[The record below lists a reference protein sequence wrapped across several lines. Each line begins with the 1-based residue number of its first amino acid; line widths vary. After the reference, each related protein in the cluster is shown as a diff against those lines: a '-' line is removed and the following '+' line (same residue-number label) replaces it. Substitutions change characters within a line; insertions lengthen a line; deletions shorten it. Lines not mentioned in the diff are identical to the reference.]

1 MSWSEIVLGTVG
13 AIAMVA
19 AVFLSVFLVWST
31 VTTNSEYKQEE
42 RHWAQLRGH
51 ARHGEAEVLGLARP
65 PGQLTKRSR
74 HGAGMTATE
83 LRLAWRDEQG
93 ELREAT
99 VRTFIDEDLLST
111 FVRGSKVHVLYS
123 DTVPPMVAIDR
134 DRTQVEIPSTT
145 AA

>member
-1 MSWSEIVLGTVG
+1 
-13 AIAMVA
+13 
-19 AVFLSVFLVWST
+19 
-31 VTTNSEYKQEE
+31 
-42 RHWAQLRGH
+42 
-51 ARHGEAEVLGLARP
+51 
-65 PGQLTKRSR
+65 
-74 HGAGMTATE
+74 MTAAE
-83 LRLAWRDEQG
+83 LRLAWRDEKG

>member
-1 MSWSEIVLGTVG
+1 MSWSDIVLGSVG
-13 AIAMVA
+13 AIAIA
-19 AVFLSVFLVWST
+19 ATVVLSVFLVWST

-42 RHWAQLRGH
+42 RHWRQLRGH
-51 ARHGEAEVLGLARP
+51 ARHAEAEVLGLARP

-83 LRLAWRDEQG
+83 LRLAWRDERG
-93 ELREAT
+93 ELRQAT

-123 DTVPPMVAIDR
+123 DAEPPMVAIDR